1 MAKEKIV
8 DEINDTEKIIFKDQ
22 DTTFKEKCKICG
34 KAKAEAKIKSNIA
47 TKRKLDLSEKVCPKC
62 GARYVIKDKKIMVLS
77 VDLCKDKGLD

>member
-1 MAKEKIV
+1 MKKEKIV